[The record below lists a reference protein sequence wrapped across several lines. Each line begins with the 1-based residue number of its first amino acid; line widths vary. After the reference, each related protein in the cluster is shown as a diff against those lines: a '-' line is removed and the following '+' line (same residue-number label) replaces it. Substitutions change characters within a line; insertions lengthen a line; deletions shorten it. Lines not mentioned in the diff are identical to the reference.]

1 MCTWF
6 YKSNPLNQATLL
18 MHYIVNVNRPRIH
31 RYRSRYV
38 YKITI
43 LHNNISVMLSFYI
56 VTTPSNPIV
65 TPNAIVSQYF
75 SGIEKDFIC
84 LFTINSAIDNDPDA
98 VVKTE
103 WRKGDSLITGDS
115 RLSVTTT
122 TKLESTYI
130 AQLQFQYLTQL
141 DSDNYSCDVVITSK
155 VNDGFIKDTSVS
167 SSILINVEG

>member
-1 MCTWF
+1 
-6 YKSNPLNQATLL
+6 
-18 MHYIVNVNRPRIH
+18 
-31 RYRSRYV
+31 
-38 YKITI
+38 
-43 LHNNISVMLSFYI
+43 MLSFYTVI
-56 VTTPSNPIV
+56 TPSNPIV

-84 LFTINSAIDNDPDA
+84 LFSINSAIDNDPDA

-141 DSDNYSCDVVITSK
+141 DSDNYSCDVVITSN
-155 VNDGFIKDTSVS
+155 VNNGFIKDTSVS
-167 SSILINVEG
+167 SLIMINVDG

>member
-1 MCTWF
+1 
-6 YKSNPLNQATLL
+6 
-18 MHYIVNVNRPRIH
+18 MHYIVNVNRHRIH
-31 RYRSRYV
+31 RYRSRYIIL
-38 YKITI
+38 YKITL
-43 LHNNISVMLSFYI
+43 LHNIISVVLSFYTVI
-56 VTTPSNPIV
+56 TPSNPIV
-65 TPNAIVSQYF
+65 TPNAIVSKYF

-84 LFTINSAIDNDPDA
+84 LFTINSAIDNDPNA
-98 VVKTE
+98 VVKSE

-141 DSDNYSCDVVITSK
+141 DSDNYSCDAVITSK
-155 VNDGFIKDTSVS
+155 VNNSFIKDTSVS